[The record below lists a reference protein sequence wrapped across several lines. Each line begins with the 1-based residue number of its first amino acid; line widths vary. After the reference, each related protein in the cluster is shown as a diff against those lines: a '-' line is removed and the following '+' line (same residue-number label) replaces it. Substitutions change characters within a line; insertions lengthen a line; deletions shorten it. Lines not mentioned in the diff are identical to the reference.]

1 MSRENFLLVDTE
13 IQALLDKGVIK
24 MVDLGEDK
32 YLSSIFLAEKERF
45 KPEPSHQCEKH
56 EPACPLRTFQNVG
69 IIFFKRAPEKSGFS
83 MQSEL
88 ERCILCCCITQSI
101 REFCI
106 FRVERQNISICLPL
120 FRLGSG
126 PSSFYKVD
134 GNFNSRHKDLEWEDF
149 NLPGQYLDNNSVQE
163 RVIGTKAYSHFSP
176 PELGLRHQLQKLC
189 VRPMPCVAMSGTGN
203 RFST

>member
-69 IIFFKRAPEKSGFS
+69 VIFFKRAPEKRGFS
-83 MQSEL
+83 MQSGL
-88 ERCILCCCITQSI
+88 ERCILVVYQRILY
-101 REFCI
+101 
-106 FRVERQNISICLPL
+106 ISSGKAKYINLFASVSAWLRPL
-120 FRLGSG
+120 
-126 PSSFYKVD
+126 
-134 GNFNSRHKDLEWEDF
+134 
-149 NLPGQYLDNNSVQE
+149 
-163 RVIGTKAYSHFSP
+163 
-176 PELGLRHQLQKLC
+176 
-189 VRPMPCVAMSGTGN
+189 
-203 RFST
+203 